1 MTHEMNFDSLS
12 VEVNRNSWF
21 DCMAYRETDRIRARK
36 EEAREG
42 ILAAAHRLVAEGG
55 FRSASVAAVAD
66 AAGVATGS
74 VYKHFPSKAEL
85 FAEVFR
91 RATEK
96 EVAKVAEALSGDG
109 PVLARLRRAIDCF
122 ARRAIRGRQLAWALI
137 AEPVDPLVDADRLRY
152 RHAYAEV
159 FEAALCEG
167 MARGELPTQSVSV
180 SAAALVGVM
189 AETLVGPLAPS
200 HRDDAID
207 HEQLIAEI
215 TCFCLQ
221 AVTGQRYRSGEPA

>member
-1 MTHEMNFDSLS
+1 
-12 VEVNRNSWF
+12 
-21 DCMAYRETDRIRARK
+21 MAYRETDRTRARR
-36 EEAREG
+36 EEARQG

-55 FRSASVAAVAD
+55 FRSASVAAVAE

-96 EVAKVAEALSGDG
+96 EVAKVAEALAGDG
-109 PVLARLRRAIDCF
+109 SVLGRLCAAIDCF

-159 FEAALCEG
+159 FEAALAEG
-167 MARGELPTQSVSV
+167 MATGELPPQSPSV

-189 AETLVGPLAPS
+189 AETLVGPLSPS
-200 HRDDAID
+200 ARNDAINHD
-207 HEQLIAEI
+207 RLVAEI
-215 TCFCLQ
+215 TRFCLQ
-221 AVTGQRYRSGEPA
+221 AVTGQRYCSGESA

>member
-1 MTHEMNFDSLS
+1 
-12 VEVNRNSWF
+12 
-21 DCMAYRETDRIRARK
+21 MAYRETDRIRARK
-36 EEAREG
+36 QETREG
-42 ILAAAHRLVAEGG
+42 ILTAAHRLVAEGG
-55 FRSASVAAVAD
+55 FRVASVAAVAE

-74 VYKHFPSKAEL
+74 VYKHFPSKADL

-96 EVAKVAEALSGDG
+96 EVAKVAEALAGEGAVS
-109 PVLARLRRAIDCF
+109 VRLCAAIDCF

-159 FEAALCEG
+159 FQSVLDEG
-167 MARGELPTQSVSV
+167 IARGELPPQSPSV

-189 AETLVGPLAPS
+189 AETLVGPLSPS
-200 HRDDAID
+200 ARNDAID
-207 HEQLIAEI
+207 HDQLIDEI
-215 TCFCLQ
+215 TRFCLQ
-221 AVTGQRYRSGEPA
+221 AVTGQRYCPGEPA